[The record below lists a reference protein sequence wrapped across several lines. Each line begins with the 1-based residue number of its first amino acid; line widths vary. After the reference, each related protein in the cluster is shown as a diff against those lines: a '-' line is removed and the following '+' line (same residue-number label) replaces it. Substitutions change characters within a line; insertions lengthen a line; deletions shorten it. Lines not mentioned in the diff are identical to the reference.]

1 MHSINPAANV
11 NRSDSNKL
19 PSRREAKQFTKRQQI
34 KLAAKELF
42 GKQGYEG
49 ATLRDIASKAQV
61 ALGTVMLYAQDKKDL
76 VLLMYNDEIEN
87 ALKVAGSKITAN
99 RSVLENLCAFFQVF
113 YERYAENLRLARTY
127 LQINFFAEGMNTA
140 ALKVHRAHKRRLVAT
155 IVEMGQAQGS
165 LRSDVPPETMAEQ
178 ILLLHRA
185 AVRVWIA
192 DDQPSVRRG
201 LTNLKKILA
210 LQIEGLAARK
220 K

>member
-11 NRSDSNKL
+11 ARSDSKK
-19 PSRREAKQFTKRQQI
+19 PSRREANKFNKRQQI

-42 GKQGYEG
+42 GEQGYEG
-49 ATLRDIASKAQV
+49 ATLRDIANKAQV

-87 ALKVAGSKITAN
+87 ALKVAGGKITAN
-99 RSVLENLCAFFQVF
+99 RTVLENLCAFFQVF
-113 YERYAENLRLARTY
+113 YDRYAENLRLARAY

-140 ALKVHRAHKRRLVAT
+140 TLKVHRAHKRRLATT
-155 IVEMGQAQGS
+155 IVEMGQAQGT
-165 LRSDVPPETMAEQ
+165 LRSDVPAERMAEQ

-192 DDQPSVRRG
+192 DEQPSVKKG
-201 LTNLKKILA
+201 LAELKKILT
-210 LQIEGLAARK
+210 LQIEGLSPSK